1 MRKKITKFASQGAE
15 AYRTGEAKME
25 YMYDAA
31 TENKQAGNELSKA
44 MSVHDPSFQRFYA
57 DQDSAWLREQQEIQG
72 PKRGEFEKISYYDL
86 SSLPGLRFEGQSAYG
101 GPRKADSK
109 FFLPSVKDK
118 NRRKCNQ
125 QVLFTTPLL
134 RIRNHAIR
142 KFPKRKIRGHVAS
155 NVARLIKKNP
165 RHTKRILYKL
175 CTEKED
181 LLVFDGE
188 DQNHF
193 FLMNLRYNSL
203 IPF

>member
-1 MRKKITKFASQGAE
+1 
-15 AYRTGEAKME
+15 ME

-44 MSVHDPSFQRFYA
+44 ISVHDPSFQRFYA
-57 DQDSAWLREQQEIQG
+57 DLDSAWLREQQEIQG
-72 PKRGEFEKISYYDL
+72 PKRGEFEKISYYYL

-101 GPRKADSK
+101 GPWKADSK
-109 FFLPSVKDK
+109 FFLSSVKDK
-118 NRRKCNQ
+118 NRRKCNE

-142 KFPKRKIRGHVAS
+142 KFPKRKIKGHVAS
-155 NVARLIKKNP
+155 NVARLFKKNP
-165 RHTKRILYKL
+165 RHSKRILYKL

-181 LLVFDGE
+181 LLLFDGE
-188 DQNHF
+188 DQNNF